1 MSSTPLTDHMIFDR
15 NEPLKIRNVRLGTA
29 YDQVK
34 ALETL
39 PGFATPFMSLHED
52 FSIAPFDIRYR
63 YHNQQGAVKKIVVD
77 VAQFLN
83 REKSTDVLDATF
95 KDLGSFYTTFFGGP
109 RLENEACKYEEGIRH
124 VWTDVENGNV
134 TITLDLGYEDDGDRI
149 KVLRLGIQSN

>member
-1 MSSTPLTDHMIFDR
+1 MASTPLTDHMIQDR
-15 NEPLKIRNVRLGTA
+15 NDPLKIRNVRLGTA

-52 FSIAPFDIRYR
+52 FSLTPFDIRYR
-63 YHNQQGAVKKIVVD
+63 YHNQQGAVQKIVVD
-77 VAQFLN
+77 VAQFLK

-95 KDLGSFYTTFFGGP
+95 SALSSFYTRFFGEH
-109 RLENEACKYEEGIRH
+109 RLENEACTYQEGIRH
-124 VWTDVENGNV
+124 VWTEPENGNA

-149 KVLRLGIQSN
+149 KVLRLLVQST